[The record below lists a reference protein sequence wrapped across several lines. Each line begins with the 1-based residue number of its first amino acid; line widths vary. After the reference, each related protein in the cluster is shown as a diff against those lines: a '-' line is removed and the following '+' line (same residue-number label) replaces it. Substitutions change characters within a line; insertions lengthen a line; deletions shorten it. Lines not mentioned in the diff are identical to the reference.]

1 MKKFTITEQ
10 YQNWRLDKFL
20 TEKLGETRSQIQK
33 KIKTSQFLV
42 NDGVP
47 SVHQF
52 LEIGDVIK
60 IKTTKEKAAH
70 FDEKN
75 VKSSILGIIRK
86 KPGIPVPTILIKE
99 KEYLV
104 IEKPAGLLVHS
115 GQDRSEPTLVDWLI
129 KKFPKI
135 KKVGDAVALERN
147 ENLFRPGI
155 VHRLDRKVS
164 GLMIIAL
171 TQSAFDY
178 LKSQFKLKN
187 VRKDYIALVSDV
199 IPKEDGEINF
209 PIHRSHAGKLVAL
222 ALNADKGQSAHTE
235 FEVLQ
240 RFHNHTLVQLKP
252 LTGRTNQL
260 RIHMSAYNHPI
271 VGDDVYA
278 SRKFQIRE
286 KIKLNRIFLHA
297 AHLFFV
303 DPDGKQVDITSPLPE
318 ELDEI
323 LKKLK

>member
-1 MKKFTITEQ
+1 MKKFTITDQ

-33 KIKTSQFLV
+33 KIKTGQFLV

-60 IKTTKEKAAH
+60 FKQNNPKAA
-70 FDEKN
+70 KTLGQKIISKIS
-75 VKSSILGIIRK
+75 KSGNKSVISSPI
-86 KPGIPVPTILIKE
+86 ILIKE

-187 VRKDYIALVSDV
+187 VRKEYLALVSGV
-199 IPKEDGEINF
+199 IPKDDGEINF
-209 PIHRSHAGKLVAL
+209 PIHRSQAGKLVAL
-222 ALNADKGQSAHTE
+222 ALNSDKGQAAHTE

-240 RFHNHTLVQLKP
+240 RFRNHTLVQLKP

-260 RIHMSAYNHPI
+260 RIHLSAYNHPI

-297 AHLFFV
+297 AHLFFI

-318 ELDEI
+318 ELNEI